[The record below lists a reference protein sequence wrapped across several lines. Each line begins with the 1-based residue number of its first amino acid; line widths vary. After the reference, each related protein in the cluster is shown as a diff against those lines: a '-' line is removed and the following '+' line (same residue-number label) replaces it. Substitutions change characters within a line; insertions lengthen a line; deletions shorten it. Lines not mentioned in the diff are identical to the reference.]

1 MEDAMT
7 DQTQT
12 QTKTQPEPI
21 HKQSAYVA
29 VLEQLHRTHKDLDQ
43 YKATAMM
50 FDTINGTDDLSKLTY
65 KTLNGALGCLSRAFK
80 AESLMDYIK
89 QKQLPEIAPEL
100 ACMGDMLV
108 AKDELHDD
116 VMFFGMTRQ
125 LVFTDNGIQL
135 DKQLARDL
143 IADGMEIKAFRL
155 I

>member
-1 MEDAMT
+1 MINQVAEPAVE
-7 DQTQT
+7 QAL
-12 QTKTQPEPI
+12 EPI

-29 VLEQLHRTHKDLDQ
+29 VLELLHREHQELDQ

-50 FDTINGTDDLSKLTY
+50 FDALNGTNDLDKLSY
-65 KTLNGALGCLSRAFK
+65 KTLNGALGCLKRAFK
-80 AESLMDYIK
+80 ADSLMDYIL
-89 QKQLPEIAPEL
+89 QKQPLEIAPEL
-100 ACMGDMLV
+100 ACMGDLLV

-143 IADGMEIKAFRL
+143 IADGLLIRAFRL